1 MRVSG
6 RSSVLRYSVIENQY
20 VLNENGQ
27 VGENRV
33 LYIIEKY
40 YICFPK
46 LSDAYYV
53 IDWFYDQRSISAGQI
68 I

>member
-40 YICFPK
+40 YICFPI

-53 IDWFYDQRSISAGQI
+53 IDWFYDQRSIAAGQI